1 MQPVK
6 NMKIESY
13 KKKKNNIYEITL
25 SNKEK
30 INLYDDVILK
40 YELLLKKEISN
51 NELKKIVEDNRYI
64 ESYYVAL
71 KFINIKLRTEK
82 EIRNKL
88 KDYPNIITDKT
99 INRLKEE
106 GYINNNLYIKSY
118 INDGINLKMVGQ
130 NKLLYDLKKIGFNE
144 NDILNYLNII
154 DSKIFLNKIDK
165 YIVKRI
171 KTNHNLSSLMLKNK
185 IVSEL
190 INKGFYKEDI
200 LETLNKYIIEDDES
214 IYKKEY
220 EKLKMKLS
228 KKYSGEE
235 LEYQI
240 KIKLYQKGFRKI

>member
-1 MQPVK
+1 
-6 NMKIESY
+6 MKIESY

>member
-51 NELKKIVEDNRYI
+51 NELKKIVEDNKYI